1 MLKLKLF
8 VGLGVATNQ
17 PIQHVNV
24 EPRDRERERVL
35 IVSLPLYYVVFTL
48 SHHLLLDIIGEYW
61 WYRPILCFFVQS
73 SLLISTL
80 LVAKIPS
87 VVLLISVTRRHK
99 SVHQAQGYQWR
110 ESIHQLLQYQ
120 GLSPFFVYW
129 NPGKIYFQFLCTYQK
144 CSHAL
149 IATCDLLCILSGD
162 GERER
167 EGEILCIF
175 HGFIILWINQL
186 YITWYLYLN
195 ICIWHMHAC
204 VRVFIHFN
212 DGNRQSYGKKNTFN
226 LDRRRLRSIFP

>member
-24 EPRDRERERVL
+24 EPRDRERERERVL

-149 IATCDLLCILSGD
+149 IATCDLSCILSGD

-167 EGEILCIF
+167 GRDFMYLSWLHHFMNKSAIYYMISISKYMHMTYACLCS
-175 HGFIILWINQL
+175 
-186 YITWYLYLN
+186 
-195 ICIWHMHAC
+195 C
-204 VRVFIHFN
+204 VYPF
-212 DGNRQSYGKKNTFN
+212 
-226 LDRRRLRSIFP
+226 